1 MEERCGIL
9 QRRQQ
14 GNVGRSSSSSALW
27 LSEDKGRNEDVPCV
41 VEKRR
46 KTGKLGSTN
55 HARQCYQQPARNYR
69 GARQNEVEMGDKD
82 TKLCTKKVLNLRSDI
97 SLTRK
102 EIISMPG
109 SECRK
114 RIANFRNEGLK
125 NQESLGEVAG
135 SENWKCIALPKL
147 PLLRNSTFGR
157 VLAAFRGV
165 RSFCLLPKPI

>member
-1 MEERCGIL
+1 MKKRCGIL
-9 QRRQQ
+9 QQKQQ

-27 LSEDKGRNEDVPCV
+27 LSEDKGRNEDVPSV

-55 HARQCYQQPARNYR
+55 HARQCYQPPARNYR
-69 GARQNEVEMGDKD
+69 GERQNEVEMGDNI
-82 TKLCTKKVLNLRSDI
+82 KLEARRKVLNLRSDI

-114 RIANFRNEGLK
+114 RIPNFRNEGLK
-125 NQESLGEVAG
+125 KQESLGEVAG

>member
-1 MEERCGIL
+1 MKKRCGIL
-9 QRRQQ
+9 QQKQQ

-27 LSEDKGRNEDVPCV
+27 LSEDKGHNEDVPDV
-41 VEKRR
+41 VEKRS
-46 KTGKLGSTN
+46 KTGNLGSSN
-55 HARQCYQQPARNYR
+55 HTRQCYQPPARNYR
-69 GARQNEVEMGDKD
+69 GERQNEVEMGDNIKPEARR
-82 TKLCTKKVLNLRSDI
+82 KVLNLRSDI